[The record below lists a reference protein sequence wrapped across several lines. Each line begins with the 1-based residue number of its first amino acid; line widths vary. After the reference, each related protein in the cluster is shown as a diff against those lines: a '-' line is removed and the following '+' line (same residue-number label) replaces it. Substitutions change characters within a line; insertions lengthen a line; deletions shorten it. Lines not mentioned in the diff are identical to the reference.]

1 MLPSD
6 AGNHAMLVHL
16 VAGKM
21 QMTQGEMAK
30 YLGISR
36 RTVNRW
42 GSRGVGL
49 APFQAHDLAR
59 LVHPRDAALA
69 AKLAAAGG
77 ATLES
82 LGLEKKEP
90 PPPPPDP
97 PRHLVDV
104 VVCAAAD
111 ALDISPRQVRAALLA
126 AFRRAREAGLTVENV
141 EKALSPE
148 PTPASTATQRRSMQR
163 R

>member
-1 MLPSD
+1 MPPID
-6 AGNHAMLVHL
+6 ERNHAMLVHL
-16 VAGKM
+16 VGGKM
-21 QMTQGEMAK
+21 QMTQGELAK
-30 YLGISR
+30 YLGVSR

-59 LVHPRDAALA
+59 LVHPRDPALA
-69 AKLAAAGG
+69 ARLAAAGG

-82 LGLEKKEP
+82 LGLEKKVP

-104 VVCAAAD
+104 VVCAAAET
-111 ALDISPRQVRAALLA
+111 LDISPRQVRAALLA
-126 AFRRAREAGLTVENV
+126 AFRRAREAGLTVEHV
-141 EKALSPE
+141 EKALLPE
-148 PTPASTATQRRSMQR
+148 AAPAGAKPRPRART
-163 R
+163 